1 MITKDLHCTNVGMKA
16 GKDNLASTPIHQHW
30 LHDSVYIKIEL
41 KGMIQFVGSILYVHK
56 LNLK

>member
-1 MITKDLHCTNVGMKA
+1 MITKDLHCTNVGVKA

-41 KGMIQFVGSILYVHK
+41 KGMIQFVGSIL
-56 LNLK
+56 